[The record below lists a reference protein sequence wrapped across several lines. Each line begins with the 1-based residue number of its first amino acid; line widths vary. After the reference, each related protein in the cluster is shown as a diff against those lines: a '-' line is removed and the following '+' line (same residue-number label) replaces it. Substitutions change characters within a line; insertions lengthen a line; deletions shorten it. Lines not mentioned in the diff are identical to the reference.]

1 MTAAPLVRVEG
12 LTRRY
17 GSRDR
22 SADAAPPAVDRVS
35 FTVAAGETL
44 ALVGESGS
52 GKSTLGRMAI
62 ALEPI
67 DEGEVW
73 LDGQPLAGLSQ
84 RRLRGLR
91 PTMQM
96 IFQNPYSALNP
107 RMRVGDFVAE
117 PLRIHRR
124 ARNQSELKAAVA
136 DLFGQVGLDPSVMKR
151 WPHEFSGGQRQR
163 LNIARAIALNP
174 RFIVADEPITA
185 LDVSIQ
191 AQIVNLMQD
200 IQARTGVS
208 YLFISHDLGM
218 VRHLSHRVAVM
229 RGGRIV
235 EMANTADLFDDPRH
249 PYTRALLSAAPIA
262 DPRIERTRQR
272 LDFDPAVHPVPAD
285 AQLHEV
291 APAHW
296 VLS

>member
-1 MTAAPLVRVEG
+1 MSAAPLVRVEG

-17 GSRDR
+17 GSIGR
-22 SADAAPPAVDRVS
+22 SGEAVPPAVDRVS
-35 FTVAAGETL
+35 FTVSAGETL

-62 ALEPI
+62 ALEPL
-67 DEGEVW
+67 DEGQVW
-73 LDGQPLAGLSQ
+73 LEGQPLAGLSQ
-84 RRLRGLR
+84 RRLRSLR
-91 PTMQM
+91 PAMQM

-124 ARNQSELKAAVA
+124 ATSKGELEAAVA
-136 DLFGQVGLDPSVMKR
+136 ELFVQVGLDPSVMKR

-218 VRHLSHRVAVM
+218 VRHLSQRVAVM
-229 RGGRIV
+229 RAGRIV
-235 EMANTADLFDDPRH
+235 EVAATADLFGEPRH
-249 PYTRALLSAAPIA
+249 PYTRALLSAAPVA

-272 LDFDPAVHPVPAD
+272 LDFDPAAHPVPPD
-285 AQLHEV
+285 AQLREV